1 MCVCPNILKEYD
13 FSLQGNGDKSCEF
26 YVEKVRESGFVTLQ
40 SCEKRN
46 LFLGMTEEGHV
57 RPTVDSGAANT
68 RFYPEVIECKY
79 VSMSKI
85 QVPHCG
91 LS

>member
-1 MCVCPNILKEYD
+1 MCSDIFKEYN
-13 FSLQGNGDKSCEF
+13 FPLQGNGDKSCEF

-85 QVPHCG
+85 QVLHCG